1 MSGPASPGPATPGPA
16 TPGPAKTL
24 GPARTPARS
33 ASLRRRLSLA
43 TAIGV
48 FLLSAVAAVL
58 VGLAQWQ
65 EQTNSL
71 LTEVEF
77 EAFQL
82 AELDDL
88 AQVGSGLVDGPN
100 SFAVALDDA
109 AEVVAEAGAVNREA
123 LAISEELWRE
133 TTELDLLVT
142 TELELADGTD
152 LAVAG
157 AACFDQDLCD
167 SIVVGRSPTPL
178 VGFLL
183 ARLPWLLLPAVAAA
197 LVAFQGARWM
207 VGRALQPVEAMR
219 AELDVITASSLD
231 RRVPQPTTG
240 DELERLAGTLNDT
253 LSRLQTSTE
262 ATQRF
267 AADAAHELRSPIT
280 GVRAAVELR
289 AEDDELLAQALGELD
304 RANRLI
310 DDLLILAKRQQVTP
324 RREDVDLDDLIRS
337 NLMVARTRFAD
348 VRFEEH
354 LVPARITGDGDALR
368 RVVDNVLENAAT
380 HCETAVVVT
389 LQPLAG
395 GYRLQV
401 EDDGPG
407 IPTADRARVFERFAR
422 LDASRS
428 RATGGTGLGLALV
441 AELVADHRG
450 TVTIDTA
457 DLGGAR
463 LIIDL
468 PEGR

>member
-1 MSGPASPGPATPGPA
+1 MTEPAGSAAPQTTHP
-16 TPGPAKTL
+16 
-24 GPARTPARS
+24 RR
-33 ASLRRRLSLA
+33 ASLRRRLSVA

-48 FLLSAVAAVL
+48 FALSAAAAFL

-71 LTEVEF
+71 LSDVEF

-82 AELDDL
+82 SELVDL
-88 AQVGSGLVDGPN
+88 EEVRTDLVDGTN
-100 SFAVALDDA
+100 SFAVALDDN
-109 AEVVAEAGAVNREA
+109 AEVVTSAGAMTEELLN
-123 LAISEELWRE
+123 ISEDLWRE
-133 TTELDLLVT
+133 TADVDLLVT
-142 TELELADGTD
+142 SEFELGDG
-152 LAVAG
+152 AEFVAAG
-157 AACFDQDLCD
+157 SACANRNLCD
-167 SIVVGRSPTPL
+167 SVVVGRSPTPL
-178 VGFLL
+178 ATFLMT
-183 ARLPWLLLPAVAAA
+183 RLPWLLLPAAIAA
-197 LVAFQGARWM
+197 LIAFVGARWM

-231 RRVPQPTTG
+231 RRVPQPATG
-240 DELERLAGTLNDT
+240 DELERLADTLNHT

-289 AEDDELLAQALGELD
+289 AADDELLGQALGELD

-310 DDLLILAKRQQVTP
+310 DDLLVLAKRQQVKP

-337 NLMVARTRFAD
+337 HLLVARARFAD
-348 VRFEEH
+348 VSFEEQ
-354 LVPARITGDGDALR
+354 LTPARIIGDGDALR
-368 RVVDNVLENAAT
+368 RVVDNVIENAAT
-380 HCETAVVVT
+380 HCKAAVRIT
-389 LQPLAG
+389 LMPLDD

-401 EDDGPG
+401 DDDGPG
-407 IPTADRARVFERFAR
+407 IPQADRVRVFERFAR

-450 TVTIDTA
+450 TVTVDTA

-468 PEGR
+468 PAG

>member
-1 MSGPASPGPATPGPA
+1 MTEPAAPDPAPQTSHP
-16 TPGPAKTL
+16 
-24 GPARTPARS
+24 RR
-33 ASLRRRLSLA
+33 ASLRRRLSVA
-43 TAIGV
+43 TASGV
-48 FLLSAVAAVL
+48 FLLSAIAAVL

-71 LTEVEF
+71 LSEVEF

-82 AELDDL
+82 SELTDL
-88 AQVGSGLVDGPN
+88 VEVRADLVEGTN
-100 SFAVALDDA
+100 SFAIAFDDN
-109 AEVVAEAGAVNREA
+109 AEVVASAGEVTEEA
-123 LAISEELWRE
+123 LAISEDLWRE
-133 TTELDLLVT
+133 TTDVDLLVT
-142 TELELADGTD
+142 SEFEVGGGTELV
-152 LAVAG
+152 VAG
-157 AACFDQDLCD
+157 SACVNQTLCD
-167 SIVVGRSPTPL
+167 SVVVGRSPTPL
-178 VGFLL
+178 SNFLL
-183 ARLPWLLLPAVAAA
+183 ARLPWLLLPAALAA
-197 LVAFQGARWM
+197 LVAFAGARWM

-231 RRVPQPTTG
+231 RRVPQPATG
-240 DELERLAGTLNDT
+240 DELERLAGTLNHT

-289 AEDDELLAQALGELD
+289 AEDDELLGQALGELD

-310 DDLLILAKRQQVTP
+310 DDLLVLAKRQQVKP

-337 NLMVARTRFAD
+337 HLLVARARFAD
-348 VRFEEH
+348 VSFEEE
-354 LVPARITGDGDALR
+354 LTPARITGDGDALR
-368 RVVDNVLENAAT
+368 RVVDNVIENAAT
-380 HCETAVVVT
+380 HCKTAVRVT
-389 LQPLAG
+389 LLPVDG

-401 EDDGPG
+401 DDDGPG
-407 IPTADRARVFERFAR
+407 IPLADRTRVFERFAR

-450 TVTIDTA
+450 TVTVDTA

-468 PEGR
+468 PIGT